1 MLSGEG
7 FMVIVSARKRL
18 AILIDG
24 DNFPPDLAGKLFAE
38 VEKIGV
44 VAIRRVYGGS
54 TAITGWRAMSA
65 KYGIRLHEV
74 LPGKNA
80 TDMRLAIDAMDVL
93 YGDKVDGFCI
103 VSSDNDFA
111 ELATRLREDGITVNG
126 FGGSNAAAGF
136 MRACDSF
143 VVLAKPAASGAVPVK
158 QLSGPKALP
167 AGKVLKEPGEL
178 AKEDR
183 LKVLLLKAF
192 ERLPGTGWQPLNSL
206 LAEVRN
212 LQPDFT
218 ARAFGASK
226 PITLVR
232 RTKCFDDEL
241 MSGTMMV
248 RRKPGAVKP
257 ALVTKAA

>member
-1 MLSGEG
+1 
-7 FMVIVSARKRL
+7 MVIVSARRRL
-18 AILIDG
+18 AVLIDG
-24 DNFPPDLAGKLFAE
+24 DNFPPDLAGTLFAE
-38 VEKIGV
+38 VEKIGAI
-44 VAIRRVYGGS
+44 AIRRVYGGS

-93 YGDKVDGFCI
+93 HGDKVDGFCI

-126 FGGSNAAAGF
+126 FGGSHAAAGF
-136 MRACDSF
+136 KRACDSF
-143 VVLAKPAASGAVPVK
+143 MLLAKPASRSAVPVT
-158 QLSGPKALP
+158 QASARKALP
-167 AGKVLKEPGEL
+167 AEKVVKETGKL
-178 AKEDR
+178 AKEER
-183 LKVLLLKAF
+183 LKVLLIKAF
-192 ERLPGTGWQPLNSL
+192 ELLPGTGWQPLNSL
-206 LAEVRN
+206 LVEVRN

-232 RTKCFDDEL
+232 KTKCFDDEL

-248 RRKPGAVKP
+248 RRKLVAEKP